1 MFGFDA
7 SKLLCKSGSVGKEFV
22 PILRKL
28 DKAALLITLIRLKTG
43 TQQNIL
49 ASMFGIDQSTV
60 SDYLKFMY
68 PVLEEILPS
77 PNKMSTK
84 IRKAETPS
92 ELKKILPGPDGGTV
106 IVDATHVPVQRPLD
120 AEKRAK
126 MYQGR
131 KKRFTLNTTVATNK
145 DGLIVWIGKTRY
157 GSMHDITV
165 LKNDKIKF
173 GRLEKAMKNPLTPS
187 KKRMHVYTDK
197 EYEGIEIKYPGIHS
211 EQPSKKPRNGTHT
224 KVDTKRNARISKK
237 RVIVEHSIGR
247 IKSYR
252 VLERPYDRGPDELNA
267 MFNVIAALVNF
278 RLLWRTMGNRTL
290 ES

>member
-1 MFGFDA
+1 
-7 SKLLCKSGSVGKEFV
+7 
-22 PILRKL
+22 
-28 DKAALLITLIRLKTG
+28 
-43 TQQNIL
+43 
-49 ASMFGIDQSTV
+49 MFGIDQSTV

-173 GRLEKAMKNPLTPS
+173 GRWEKAMKNPLTPS

-197 EYEGIEIKYPGIHS
+197 GYEGIEIKYPGIHS